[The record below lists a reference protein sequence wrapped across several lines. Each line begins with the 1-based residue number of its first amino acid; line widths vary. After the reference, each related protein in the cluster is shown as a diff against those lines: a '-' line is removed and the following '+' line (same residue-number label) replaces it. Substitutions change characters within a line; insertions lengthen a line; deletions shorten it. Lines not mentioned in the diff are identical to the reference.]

1 MRLLLF
7 AFLPAVLITAV
18 SAAPALQ
25 IVRPIISQMD
35 GGAPEPAGFAH
46 VAGETIWMQCRVAG
60 YTKTENEQVH
70 LKYSVQAFDPKG
82 VALDEIYENELKAE
96 AGPQDKDWQPKI
108 ATTIAIPPL
117 AAPGEYKIVVKVE
130 DVVAKTNTELAIPFK
145 VRGHEV
151 EPSDTLIVRNFQFFR
166 DEEGTKPMD
175 KPVYHPG
182 DGVWARFD
190 IIGYKFGPKNKVDVS
205 YVTSVIAPGGK
216 VLWTQPEPAAE
227 QSDSFYPK
235 RYVPAAM
242 GINLTKTIRPGE
254 YTIAVKCTDAEGKQ
268 NYEAAFP
275 FTIE

>member
-1 MRLLLF
+1 MRPLLF
-7 AFLPAVLITAV
+7 ALLPAIL

-35 GGAPEPAGFAH
+35 GGASDPPGFEHA
-46 VAGETIWMQCRVAG
+46 AGETLWVQCRVAG
-60 YTKTENEQVH
+60 YSKTENEQVH
-70 LKYSVQAFDPKG
+70 LKYSVQAFDPKD
-82 VALDEIYENELKAE
+82 VPIDELYSNELKAE

-108 ATTIAIPPL
+108 ATSISIPPL
-117 AAPGEYKIVVKVE
+117 AGAGDYKIVFKVE
-130 DVVAKTNTELAIPFK
+130 DVVANTKAELAVPFK
-145 VRGHEV
+145 VRGRKV
-151 EPSDTLIVRNFQFFR
+151 DPSDTLTVRNFQFFR
-166 DEEGTKPMD
+166 DEDGTQPAEKPF
-175 KPVYHPG
+175 YRPG

-227 QSDSFYPK
+227 QSESFYPK

-254 YTIAVKCTDAEGKQ
+254 YTINVKVTDAVGSQ
-268 NYEAAFP
+268 TYETKFP
-275 FTIE
+275 FTVE